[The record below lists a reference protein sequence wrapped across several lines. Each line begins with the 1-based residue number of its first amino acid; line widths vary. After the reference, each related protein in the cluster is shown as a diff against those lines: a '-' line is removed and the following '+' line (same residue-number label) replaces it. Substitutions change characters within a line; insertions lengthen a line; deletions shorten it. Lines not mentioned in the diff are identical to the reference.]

1 MADINFF
8 SRLSNLWT
16 GFVSLWI
23 ADVEKEHPEI
33 AYENAIRSATERF
46 IQLRNATAALIRRRD
61 EIAARRE
68 KAQNELK
75 QVGTELEA
83 AIIQNDRELG
93 AILLQKKKA
102 LDAELAELVTES
114 EAAGAEADDA
124 KSSLLTIQADINKLK
139 VERDR
144 MLAQFKSAKARMAIQ
159 EQMDGLS
166 VDATVEALDKV
177 RDHIKNTAA
186 EARLGGEL
194 RNSDVDVRLQKLRAS
209 SGAVTAQSE
218 FDQMVKAR
226 AAAGQQAA
234 AGKQL

>member
-1 MADINFF
+1 M
-8 SRLSNLWT
+8 
-16 GFVSLWI
+16 
-23 ADVEKEHPEI
+23 
-33 AYENAIRSATERF
+33 
-46 IQLRNATAALIRRRD
+46 
-61 EIAARRE
+61 
-68 KAQNELK
+68 
-75 QVGTELEA
+75 
-83 AIIQNDRELG
+83 
-93 AILLQKKKA
+93 
-102 LDAELAELVTES
+102 TES

-166 VDATVEALDKV
+166 VDATVQALDKV
-177 RDHIKNTAA
+177 RDHIKTTAA

-226 AAAGQQAA
+226 AAASQQAA

>member
-1 MADINFF
+1 MADINLF

-16 GFVSLWI
+16 GFVSLWV

-33 AYENAIRSATERF
+33 AYENAINNATTRF
-46 IQLRNATAALIRRRD
+46 VQLRNATAALIRRRD
-61 EIAARRE
+61 ELTGRRE
-68 KAQNELK
+68 KAQSELS
-75 QVGTELEA
+75 QVVTELEA

-102 LDAELAELVTES
+102 LDAELAELAI
-114 EAAGAEADDA
+114 EAQSAGAEADDA
-124 KSSLLTIQADINKLK
+124 KSSLLGIQADINKLK
-139 VERDR
+139 AERDR
-144 MLAQFKSAKARMAIQ
+144 MLAQFKSAKARLAIQ

-166 VDATVEALDKV
+166 IDATVQALDKV
-177 RDHIKNTAA
+177 RDHIKNTTA

-194 RNSDVDVRLQKLRAS
+194 RNSDIDVRLQKLRAS

-218 FDQMVKAR
+218 FDQLVKAR
-226 AAAGQQAA
+226 ATTGQQAA

>member
-8 SRLSNLWT
+8 SRLSNLWK

-33 AYENAIRSATERF
+33 AYENAIRTATERF
-46 IQLRNATAALIRRRD
+46 VQLRNATAALIRRRD
-61 EIAARRE
+61 ELTSRRE
-68 KAQNELK
+68 KAQSELT
-75 QVGTELEA
+75 QVSNELEA

-93 AILLQKKKA
+93 TILLQKKKA
-102 LDAELAELVTES
+102 LESELAQLATDA

-124 KSSLLTIQADINKLK
+124 KSSLLSIQADINKLK
-139 VERDR
+139 AERDS
-144 MLAQFKSAKARMAIQ
+144 MLAQFKSAKARLAIQ

-186 EARLGGEL
+186 EARLGSEL
-194 RNSDVDVRLQKLRAS
+194 HNSDLDVRLQKLRAS
-209 SGAVTAQSE
+209 SASVTAQSE
-218 FDQMVKAR
+218 FDQLVKAR
-226 AAAGQQAA
+226 AAAQQ